1 MVSTDTHP
9 AEASVVEL
17 GELDALLVKIAA
29 KKPKNQLINLQKMNA
44 ETNPVNA
51 TRTLCVWLWISIDY
65 FWLFFLETWDA
76 EGLV

>member
-29 KKPKNQLINLQKMNA
+29 KKRKIN
-44 ETNPVNA
+44 
-51 TRTLCVWLWISIDY
+51 
-65 FWLFFLETWDA
+65 
-76 EGLV
+76 